1 MTIIFILLYITLAIS
16 TYLDIR
22 NGKNID
28 LDIMTFIMVM
38 MFNYSIYNT
47 TNQIKNY
54 IPTIDYAI
62 TDISDTTVTY
72 KLNGKYKTIKITNT
86 DSIR

>member
-1 MTIIFILLYITLAIS
+1 MIIIFVLLYITLLIS

-22 NGKNID
+22 NGKSID
-28 LDIMTFIMVM
+28 IDILTLIMVM
-38 MFNYSIYNT
+38 LFNCSIYNT

-54 IPTIDYAI
+54 TPTIDYAI

-72 KLNGKYKTIKITNT
+72 KLNGKYKTIKIANT